1 MTRDR
6 GSSQDDTHVSPAL
19 LPTVICGIY
28 KTVATMSVTLSSL
41 GVLFNYQ
48 RTSLVFDALLKALVE
63 TEHFVELIG
72 IEPTTS
78 GLQSRRS
85 PS

>member
-6 GSSQDDTHVSPAL
+6 GSSQDDTHVSPARP
-19 LPTVICGIY
+19 PTVICGIY

-41 GVLFNYQ
+41 GVLFSCQ

-63 TEHFVELIG
+63 TEHRLRQAVREIG
-72 IEPTTS
+72 RATKNEANVPV
-78 GLQSRRS
+78 
-85 PS
+85 